1 MSDEAVHGR
10 GARRLWLPAA
20 WYAVVLGLS
29 SIPGSSFEP
38 LGMAAWMSY
47 VAHAVLY
54 GVLGAALW
62 WAWPGRRRVLVLLA
76 VGVALGALDELWQ
89 STVPGRQPSLLD
101 LAVDGLAVGLVS
113 LLAPRVARNA
123 EGRRRPRT

>member
-1 MSDEAVHGR
+1 MHRWWV
-10 GARRLWLPAA
+10 PAA
-20 WYAVVLGLS
+20 WYAVILGVS
-29 SIPGSSFEP
+29 SVPGSSFEP
-38 LGMAAWMSY
+38 LGLAAWLSY
-47 VAHAVLY
+47 VAHAVVY

-62 WAWPGRRRVLVLLA
+62 WAWPGRPRVLVLLA

-101 LAVDGLAVGLVS
+101 LAVDGLAVGIVAF
-113 LLAPRVARNA
+113 LAPRVARNA